1 MPIYE
6 YKCPQC
12 DTKFEKMRSFSQS
25 DAESPCPN
33 CGTGG
38 KKLVSAFASFS
49 KGSDG
54 NSAPIGGGAP
64 SCSGCAATSCSTCG

>member
-12 DTKFEKMRSFSQS
+12 DTNFEKMRSFSQS
-25 DAESPCPN
+25 DAESPCPS

-38 KKLVSAFASFS
+38 KKLVSVFASFS

-54 NSAPIGGGAP
+54 SSAPIGGGVP
-64 SCSGCAATSCSTCG
+64 SCGSCAATSCSTCG